1 MTSLAQDVAAVVTP
15 LANQDIVF
23 HINPD
28 LSITYWSSK
37 TSDETQCEQY
47 TASNLKVN
55 GNPIY
60 VNKELPVLAA
70 VAYSD
75 SGCNQDEVRVYYVA
89 QNKFVLRELR
99 RTGGSDAKWTDGQVF
114 NNQQNGIAK
123 ESGLTANVVQ
133 TQGGR
138 QQQLKLFYQREAGQL
153 NVTYNVI
160 GTNDVW
166 TNRADVTN

>member
-1 MTSLAQDVAAVVTP
+1 M
-15 LANQDIVF
+15 
-23 HINPD
+23 
-28 LSITYWSSK
+28 
-37 TSDETQCEQY
+37 
-47 TASNLKVN
+47 
-55 GNPIY
+55 
-60 VNKELPVLAA
+60 
-70 VAYSD
+70 
-75 SGCNQDEVRVYYVA
+75 
-89 QNKFVLRELR
+89 RELR

>member
-1 MTSLAQDVAAVVTP
+1 MVPLLISFKDVAAVVTP

-75 SGCNQDEVRVYYVA
+75 SGCNQDEV
-89 QNKFVLRELR
+89 
-99 RTGGSDAKWTDGQVF
+99 
-114 NNQQNGIAK
+114 NNFDLQPDFIV
-123 ESGLTANVVQ
+123 SC
-133 TQGGR
+133 
-138 QQQLKLFYQREAGQL
+138 
-153 NVTYNVI
+153 
-160 GTNDVW
+160 
-166 TNRADVTN
+166 